1 MIERFTGDN
10 NKRKLIDA
18 IKRQLIV
25 RDDDALAL
33 KLCDNDNIE
42 LLEVEAGARIITQD
56 DDVDDLFLILV
67 GRVSVQAHG
76 REVAVAKAGEH
87 VGEMA
92 VIDPSA
98 RRSASVFA
106 LERTVLAKISEPV
119 FSTLAAEFPDLW
131 RQLAVQ
137 LGARVRQRN
146 ELLPQ
151 RNPRS
156 VLFLGSS
163 KEALPVVRAIQDAF
177 QHDDFLVRPWTT
189 PGVFGASR
197 YPLEDLDRQLRIS
210 DFAVLVLGPDD
221 LVLSRGSIS
230 AAPRDNVVFELGFF
244 MGALT
249 RDRTFMVIPRGAE
262 TKIPSDLLGL
272 NPLMYAPGSPDTLAE
287 RIGPIC
293 NEIRSVI
300 TKAGPK

>member
-1 MIERFTGDN
+1 MIERFTGDDN
-10 NKRKLIDA
+10 RRKLIDA

-25 RDDDALAL
+25 RDDEALAL
-33 KLCDNDNIE
+33 KLSDNENIE

-56 DDVDDLFLILV
+56 DDEDDLFLILV

-92 VIDPSA
+92 VIDPCA

-106 LERTVLAKISEPV
+106 LERTVLAKISEPL
-119 FSTLAAEFPDLW
+119 FSTLAGEFPDLW

-137 LGARVRQRN
+137 LGVRIRQRN

-151 RNPRS
+151 RNPRP

-163 KEALPVVRAIQDAF
+163 KEGLPVVRAIQDAF

-230 AAPRDNVVFELGFF
+230 DAPRDNVVFELGFF

-249 RDRTFMVIPRGAE
+249 RERTFMVIPRGAE
-262 TKIPSDLLGL
+262 TKIPSDLFGL
-272 NPLMYAPGSPDTLAE
+272 NPLTYAAGSPDTLAE
-287 RIGPIC
+287 RIGTIC
-293 NEIRSVI
+293 NELRSVI
-300 TKAGPK
+300 

>member
-10 NKRKLIDA
+10 NKRKLIDS

-25 RDDDALAL
+25 RDDEALAL

-56 DDVDDLFLILV
+56 DDEDDLFLILV

-92 VIDPSA
+92 VIDPCA

-106 LERTVLAKISEPV
+106 LEKTVLAKISEPV
-119 FSTLAAEFPDLW
+119 FSTLAGEFPDLW

-137 LGARVRQRN
+137 LGARIRQRN

-151 RNPRS
+151 RNPRP

-163 KEALPVVRAIQDAF
+163 KEGIPVVRAIENAL

-189 PGVFGASR
+189 PGVFGPSR
-197 YPLEDLDRQLRIS
+197 YPLEDLDKQLRIS

-221 LVLSRGSIS
+221 LVLSRGRIS
-230 AAPRDNVVFELGFF
+230 DAPRDNVVFELGFF

-262 TKIPSDLLGL
+262 TKVPSDLLGL
-272 NPLMYAPGSPDTLAE
+272 TPLSYAPGSPDTLAE

-293 NEIRSVI
+293 NELRSVI